1 MHSGDFGPY
10 KDRKEKKRKTKQAV
24 KALPTLVYQRQLMK
38 QDLSKTVVDDGNA
51 GGPQKGSFSTDELR
65 ALFKVDVEKWMGLC
79 LRMQPRN
86 AY

>member
-1 MHSGDFGPY
+1 MAGVDFLVFASACTVVV
-10 KDRKEKKRKTKQAV
+10 D
-24 KALPTLVYQRQLMK
+24 VYQRQLMK

-79 LRMQPRN
+79 LRMQP
-86 AY
+86 